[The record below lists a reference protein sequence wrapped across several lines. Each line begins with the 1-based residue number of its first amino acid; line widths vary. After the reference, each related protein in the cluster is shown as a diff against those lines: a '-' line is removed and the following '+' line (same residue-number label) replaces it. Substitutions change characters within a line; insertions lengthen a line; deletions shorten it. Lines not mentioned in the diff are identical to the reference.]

1 MYTTI
6 HQLCLFICEFITFI
20 TMKKLTILLFLIPLV
35 SFGQDFVKLSESQI
49 VEEMKIVEEI
59 VKDKENQKLV
69 RKKLSEKGK
78 PITGDGYTIKDTY
91 GHPIYSVSSIEE
103 DNKRDAEFNEWLNN
117 NINSDSENTK
127 KLTISI
133 IFSLLL
139 LYLISRKFKLWIK
152 APILFFTPLV
162 SAYALINIFNEYVNT
177 FGGMILWA
185 VVTVIVVIYI
195 LIQFLKVS
203 PLGTAL
209 GLYSS
214 LKSDEDKK

>member
-1 MYTTI
+1 MR
-6 HQLCLFICEFITFI
+6 QLILLLLFIP
-20 TMKKLTILLFLIPLV
+20 LI
-35 SFGQDFVKLSESQI
+35 SFGQDFVKLSENQI

-139 LYLISRKFKLWIK
+139 LYLSSRKFKLWIK

-203 PLGTAL
+203 SLGTAL
-209 GLYSS
+209 GLYFS

>member
-1 MYTTI
+1 
-6 HQLCLFICEFITFI
+6 
-20 TMKKLTILLFLIPLV
+20 MKKLLLLLLFIPLV

-78 PITGDGYTIKDTY
+78 PKTGDGYTIKDTY

-139 LYLISRKFKLWIK
+139 LYLSSRKFKLWIK
-152 APILFFTPLV
+152 APILFFTPFI
-162 SAYALINIFNEYVNT
+162 SAYALVSIFNEYVDT
-177 FGGMILWA
+177 FGEMILWA
-185 VVTVIVVIYI
+185 VFSLGVCIYI
-195 LIQFLKVS
+195 IFQFIRES
-203 PLGTAL
+203 PIGTAL
-209 GLYSS
+209 GLYFAF
-214 LKSDEDKK
+214 KKDDDKK